1 MGLKQLKHIAIYGG
15 TFCPIH
21 NAHLKIACFLQNKFK
36 FDEFRFLPNK
46 APVLDKTP
54 ETSLKHRLAMLAL
67 ALASYPQFK
76 MDMHEVE
83 RPTPSFMIQTLEDI
97 QKEETDGVV
106 ISLILGM
113 DSFNNLHRWR
123 EWEKIMTLCNLI
135 VIERP
140 DCEAMLFASPLQ
152 DKIDS
157 GQLNE
162 ITDAA
167 LLSLEANGGFFR
179 CNAGW
184 YAISST
190 TIRECIQTGQDA
202 SAYLPT
208 PVWNYIM
215 SHNLFGYSGNKGES
229 SKSP

>member
-1 MGLKQLKHIAIYGG
+1 MDSMPLKHIAIYGG

-54 ETSLKHRLAMLAL
+54 EASLKHRLAMLAL
-67 ALASYPQFK
+67 ALAPYTQFK
-76 MDMHEVE
+76 IDRHEVE
-83 RPTPSFMIQTLEDI
+83 RLTPSFMVQTLEDI
-97 QKEETDGVV
+97 REEEADRVV

-113 DSFNNLHRWR
+113 DSFKNFHRWR
-123 EWEKIMTLCNLI
+123 EWEKIISLCNLI

-140 DCEAMLFASPLQ
+140 DCEVMPLAPPLQ
-152 DKIDS
+152 DKVDG
-157 GQLNE
+157 GQLHQ

-167 LLSLEANGGFFR
+167 LLSLEATGGFFR
-179 CNAGW
+179 CNAGL

-190 TIRECIQTGQDA
+190 AIRECIQTGQDA

-215 SHNLFGYSGNKGES
+215 SHNLFGYPGNKGDKGVS
-229 SKSP
+229 S